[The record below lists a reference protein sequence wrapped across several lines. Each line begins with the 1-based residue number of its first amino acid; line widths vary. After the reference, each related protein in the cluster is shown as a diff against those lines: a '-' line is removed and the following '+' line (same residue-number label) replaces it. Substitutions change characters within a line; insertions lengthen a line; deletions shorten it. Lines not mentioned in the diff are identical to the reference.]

1 MLDMEFRYLLLGALA
16 IALLIAAFT
25 DIRRRQIDNWL
36 NAAIVAGAPL
46 FWWASGLS
54 LWPGIAWQLG
64 IAVIT
69 FAVLAVLFALRAMG
83 GGDVK
88 LLTAL
93 ALWIEPV
100 WFLRL
105 LVIMAL
111 IGGVL
116 TVVLGAWHIA
126 RRQRDR
132 LAIPYGV
139 AIAAAGLWILA
150 VQYLPLFHGDTAV
163 GGIG

>member
-1 MLDMEFRYLLLGALA
+1 MQSGYFSYGLLAALA
-16 IALLIAAFT
+16 IALLVAAFT
-25 DIRRRQIDNWL
+25 DLRNRQISNKL
-36 NAAIVAGAPL
+36 NAVIALGAPL

-54 LWPGIAWQLG
+54 LTDVAWQLG
-64 IAVIT
+64 IALLSLAILAGF
-69 FAVLAVLFALRAMG
+69 FAMRWMG

-93 ALWIEPV
+93 ALWVKPAM
-100 WFLRL
+100 FLN
-105 LVIMAL
+105 LVIAMAL

-116 TVVLGAWHIA
+116 TLAFGAWHIA

-139 AIAAAGLWILA
+139 AIACAALLVLGEA
-150 VQYLPLFHGDTAV
+150 YLPGLRQAALAG
-163 GGIG
+163 